1 MKYILN
7 MGKMHNKIRDLI
19 DKLYER
25 LFSYLQWNSNNR
37 YEKRYAFSYQLHC
50 IKNTLVATGLKQC
63 GFKSSQ
69 S

>member
-1 MKYILN
+1 
-7 MGKMHNKIRDLI
+7 MHNKISDLT

-50 IKNTLVATGLKQC
+50 IKNTLVATGLKQYLKVARADHI
-63 GFKSSQ
+63 GFYFTH
-69 S
+69 